1 MLLNLPMNPKCGKT
15 WACQL
20 PIMKHFCIVCFSL
33 GRWGVYPSFP
43 DETSRFSVSL
53 SAWLKP
59 PLVYW
64 DLYVKKK
71 KKNSFNQVFCLPS
84 DSTHILALFSVD
96 GNIARM
102 FFFFFLISTR
112 LGMWKWENTARVWED
127 KINPPFILC
136 KSVYRIFFFVYIIK
150 NHFQLD
156 LCIGCYVIHEQNI
169 G

>member
-71 KKNSFNQVFCLPS
+71 KKKIFQSSVLFTLRLNSHLGIVFSWWKHCK
-84 DSTHILALFSVD
+84 DV
-96 GNIARM
+96 
-102 FFFFFLISTR
+102 FFFFLISTR

-136 KSVYRIFFFVYIIK
+136 KSVYRIFFLYTLSKII
-150 NHFQLD
+150 FSWT
-156 LCIGCYVIHEQNI
+156 YVLAAM
-169 G
+169 

>member
-71 KKNSFNQVFCLPS
+71 KKKNLSIKCFVYPQTQLTSWHCFQLMETLQGC
-84 DSTHILALFSVD
+84 
-96 GNIARM
+96 
-102 FFFFFLISTR
+102 FFFFLISTR

-136 KSVYRIFFFVYIIK
+136 KSVYRIFFLYTLSKII
-150 NHFQLD
+150 FSWT
-156 LCIGCYVIHEQNI
+156 YVLAAM
-169 G
+169 